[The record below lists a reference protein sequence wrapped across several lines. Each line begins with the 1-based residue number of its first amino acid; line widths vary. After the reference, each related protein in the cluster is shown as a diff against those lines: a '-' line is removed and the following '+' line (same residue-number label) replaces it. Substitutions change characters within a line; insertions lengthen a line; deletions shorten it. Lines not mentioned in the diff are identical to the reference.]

1 VICGFGGEGE
11 HGCKE
16 MLAAKETGLQKTAV
30 SDERGRACLLLP
42 LSDLLSSRG
51 TQRKR
56 VPCWSLYICFDAAS
70 IAVAAKETYMYTVV
84 FVHSIAGLV

>member
-1 VICGFGGEGE
+1 MVICGFGGEGK

-42 LSDLLSSRG
+42 LPDLLSSRG
-51 TQRKR
+51 TQ
-56 VPCWSLYICFDAAS
+56 
-70 IAVAAKETYMYTVV
+70 
-84 FVHSIAGLV
+84 